1 MSHLNTLAVL
11 IVGVA
16 IGVAIM
22 AMLQMN
28 RLDDDETDAPNG
40 QVPPRR
46 PPPAPMKMDE
56 YPNWRDA
63 VRADR
68 HNSPSTDSA
77 RLDWLQESRAGLTF
91 ASKEPPLFAVIVGQS
106 VVGDLSDDV
115 RIAIDSA
122 RIMQWV
128 TDETR

>member
-1 MSHLNTLAVL
+1 MSYLSTLAVL

-28 RLDDDETDAPNG
+28 RLDDETDAPNG

-46 PPPAPMKMDE
+46 PPPSPMKMED

-68 HNSPSTDSA
+68 IRSQPADTA

>member
-1 MSHLNTLAVL
+1 MNYLNILLAVM
-11 IVGVA
+11 VGVA
-16 IGVAIM
+16 IGVGLM

-28 RLDDDETDAPNG
+28 RLEDDETDAPNG

-46 PPPAPMKMDE
+46 PPPSPMKMED

-68 HNSPSTDSA
+68 QRSPSVDTA

-106 VVGDLSDDV
+106 VVGDLSSDI

-128 TDETR
+128 TDET

>member
-1 MSHLNTLAVL
+1 MSYLNTLAVL
-11 IVGVA
+11 IVGVV

-22 AMLQMN
+22 AMLQIN

-46 PPPAPMKMDE
+46 PPPSPMKMED

-68 HNSPSTDSA
+68 ERAPSVDTA

-106 VVGDLSDDV
+106 VVGDLSADV